1 MEMRLDDIHLAAWRT
16 FLRAHATAIDAIER
30 DLAAAGRVPLSSYDV
45 LIELL
50 EAPGRRLRM
59 AELARRVVLSRSGLT
74 RLVDRLEREGLL
86 ARERTAEDRRG
97 AYAVLTE
104 EGHQAVRAAWPVY
117 ARGIL
122 AHFARHLSDADARTL
137 SELLGRVLE
146 GGQPTAPRTAGP
158 AHES

>member
-1 MEMRLDDIHLAAWRT
+1 MQPRLDDVHLAAWRT

-30 DLAAAGRVPLSSYDV
+30 ELTAAGEVPLSSYDV

-74 RLVDRLEREGLL
+74 RLVDRLERDGLL

-97 AYAVLTE
+97 AYAVLTDA
-104 EGHQAVRAAWPVY
+104 GYQAVRRAWPVY
-117 ARGIL
+117 ARGII
-122 AHFARHLSDADARTL
+122 AHFAAHLSDDEARTL
-137 SELLGRVLE
+137 TELLGRVLD
-146 GGQPTAPRTAGP
+146 
-158 AHES
+158 